1 MAIVAGALG
10 MKLTLAYPNERYA
23 LDEEFMSYA
32 RKLSQKSGATIEI
45 VHDFNTAVKDANI
58 IYAKSWGGLQMEA
71 EEDLAYR
78 ESFRDW
84 CLAKK
89 HFDRAAPDA
98 MFMHALP
105 VERNREVMDEVVDGP
120 MSIVYDQ
127 AENRLHAQ
135 KAIMALLMG

>member
-1 MAIVAGALG
+1 
-10 MKLTLAYPNERYA
+10 
-23 LDEEFMSYA
+23 
-32 RKLSQKSGATIEI
+32 
-45 VHDFNTAVKDANI
+45 
-58 IYAKSWGGLQMEA
+58 MEA

-84 CLAKK
+84 CLNKK
-89 HFDRAAPDA
+89 HFDSAAPDA

-135 KAIMALLMG
+135 KAIMALIMR